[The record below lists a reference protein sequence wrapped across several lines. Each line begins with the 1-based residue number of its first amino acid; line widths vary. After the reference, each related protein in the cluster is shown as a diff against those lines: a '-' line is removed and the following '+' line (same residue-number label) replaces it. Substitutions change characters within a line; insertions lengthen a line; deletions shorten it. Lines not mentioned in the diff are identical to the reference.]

1 MKGIF
6 VFRSKIKE
14 MEVSNLTGDIDTSVS
29 INIILRKYSEK
40 VIVRYLN
47 IGLSNK
53 VYLYRYIF
61 NDGHPSFKQFLA
73 SHS

>member
-14 MEVSNLTGDIDTSVS
+14 MEVSNLNGDIDTSVS
-29 INIILRKYSEK
+29 VNIILRKYSEK
-40 VIVRYLN
+40 VIVACLN

-53 VYLYRYIF
+53 VYLYKVHF
-61 NDGHPSFKQFLA
+61 
-73 SHS
+73 